1 MRSSPRVR
9 AGVLIAALLCVAAP
23 VAACGSQGSA
33 SSGGGSV
40 ASDKFHQTWPTGY
53 GSTTC
58 QQWATK
64 MTSDQ
69 KFAAA
74 ADMLVG
80 ARSTDDKNA
89 GLPSD
94 SLIRSFEGDIGQ
106 GCEPIASMTITDA
119 ATGVYMLGRAQ
130 YSP

>member
-1 MRSSPRVR
+1 MSS
-9 AGVLIAALLCVAAP
+9 A
-23 VAACGSQGSA
+23 
-33 SSGGGSV
+33 
-40 ASDKFHQTWPTGY
+40 
-53 GSTTC
+53 
-58 QQWATK
+58 
-64 MTSDQ
+64 Q

-94 SLIRSFEGDIGQ
+94 SLINSFEGDIDQ
-106 GCEPIASMTITDA
+106 GCEPIATMTIGDA
-119 ATGVYMLGRAQ
+119 ATGLYMIGRSQ